1 MQAIRFLAYKAK
13 VYIYIYIYVYI
24 YILSLQS
31 SVFSLNKHGERKKLS
46 QLKQAEEHLKLKSYD
61 KSGCKA

>member
-1 MQAIRFLAYKAK
+1 M
-13 VYIYIYIYVYI
+13 YIYIKPAVI
-24 YILSLQS
+24 S
-31 SVFSLNKHGERKKLS
+31 FFFKRRERKKLS